1 MNLRKKLSLALLA
14 LALSFGTQSIAMSQ
28 ASAKPFETL
37 TKSRKGGKRTHKKA
51 GKSSS
56 KDKKSDSKKR
66 TTTNRR
72 VVRRTTRPS
81 TTNTTRTRHYRRPS
95 NSTSSTTRHGTS
107 STRTVRNVRPR
118 TTSTRTVRN
127 VRPRTTTRTRTT
139 TTTRVRRGST
149 SRRTYYRQGAAG
161 SHSHSHTTVNSRS
174 GSTHRRGARVRDT
187 SGSTAVEAY
196 LTGGLGIS
204 GFSANEITDLPL
216 PGAGYNLAL
225 GAKGKYVGG
234 ELSLNGG
241 GYTFEPGSGS
251 ADISMVGLSGDIK
264 LQPSFGFFEPYV
276 AAGIGGYALKDA
288 VIDEGAVGLG
298 LRLGLGADFRF
309 RQFAVRVKYQ
319 HGSYGLNDV
328 KGQYDGDL
336 TAHTETVGAN
346 LVVYF

>member
-1 MNLRKKLSLALLA
+1 MCVGSY
-14 LALSFGTQSIAMSQ
+14 GTGGGASSSQ
-28 ASAKPFETL
+28 AP
-37 TKSRKGGKRTHKKA
+37 
-51 GKSSS
+51 
-56 KDKKSDSKKR
+56 
-66 TTTNRR
+66 
-72 VVRRTTRPS
+72 RPS
-81 TTNTTRTRHYRRPS
+81 EPTRQASRP
-95 NSTSSTTRHGTS
+95 TATWAVAGRALMK
-107 STRTVRNVRPR
+107 PDAA
-118 TTSTRTVRN
+118 
-127 VRPRTTTRTRTT
+127 TTTRTRTT